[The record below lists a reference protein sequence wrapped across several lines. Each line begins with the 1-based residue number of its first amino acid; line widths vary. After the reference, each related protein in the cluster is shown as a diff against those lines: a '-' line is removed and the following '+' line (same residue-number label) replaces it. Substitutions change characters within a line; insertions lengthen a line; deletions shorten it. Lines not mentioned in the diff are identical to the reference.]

1 MQTVTDAENDLSF
14 IQLHL
19 WMEEIA
25 LREKLNACRSSA
37 DPRYLILDLIVGD
50 YNPQRLVDY
59 AAEDGNQGVLG
70 YIADVA
76 LQELPAGIAREKLE
90 AIVATAKPSSEW
102 ERLSLTLPPTLDV
115 YFKRVADDLNRKWH
129 VYTSMPKGYLADWFA
144 LYSNELRQ
152 AQHIN
157 K

>member
-1 MQTVTDAENDLSF
+1 MQTVAEAENDLSF

-25 LREKLNACRSSA
+25 LREKLNACRNSA
-37 DPRYLILDLIVGD
+37 DPRYLILDLVVGD
-50 YNPQRLVDY
+50 YSPQRLVSY
-59 AAEDGNQGVLG
+59 AAEDGNQGILG
-70 YIADVA
+70 YIADIA
-76 LQELPAGIAREKLE
+76 LQELPAGIASEKLE

-102 ERLSLTLPPTLDV
+102 ERLSLTLPPGLDA
-115 YFKRVADDLNRKWH
+115 YFKMVADETNRKWR
-129 VYTSMPKGYLADWFA
+129 VYASMPKGYLADWFE